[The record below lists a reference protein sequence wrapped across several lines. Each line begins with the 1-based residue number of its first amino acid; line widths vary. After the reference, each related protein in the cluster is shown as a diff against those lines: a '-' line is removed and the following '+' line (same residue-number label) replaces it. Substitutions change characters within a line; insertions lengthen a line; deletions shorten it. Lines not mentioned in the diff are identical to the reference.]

1 MRIAEAIQI
10 GLLVAMRSMT
20 LPAALSDTLSRD
32 VVPEA
37 VRRNEPFPFVLLRN
51 KNVAYFLKLAAAGEI
66 IGDKLPFTPNRT
78 APGPLFGRVS
88 FAAGL
93 AWTLAE
99 PDERTKMAAIAAI
112 SAAVSSFAL
121 MTVRQQAA
129 KTLHVPDI
137 FVAVI
142 EDALLVSGSIG
153 VRGMLIGDRTVYPDT
168 QPEYLEDERDLTPV
182 R

>member
-37 VRRNEPFPFVLLRN
+37 ARRNEPFPFVLLRN
-51 KNVAYFLKLAAAGEI
+51 KNVAYFLKLAAVGEI

-78 APGPLFGRVS
+78 SVGPLFGRMSV
-88 FAAGL
+88 AAGL

-99 PDERTKMAAIAAI
+99 PEERSRMAVIATA
-112 SAAVSSFAL
+112 SAAVSSFAA

-129 KTLHVPDI
+129 KALHVPDI
-137 FVAVI
+137 LLALVEDGLVI
-142 EDALLVSGSIG
+142 SGSIG
-153 VRGMLIGDRTVYPDT
+153 VRGMLIGNRAAYPAA
-168 QPEYLEDERDLTPV
+168 QPEYLEDERDLSPV